1 MSLNV
6 NHDNISS
13 ISNIHCVNLSNDSFN
28 DRTGEPYSIDRTRND
43 TENSRDD
50 RKCGLEY
57 INTECDDNGNCL
69 NHSIYRYKFT
79 QEFMDTL
86 YQFSKIHQYDER
98 RVFKEAWETWT
109 EENSPLIT
117 DEIRRLKSLEYRGD
131 ILDKMFKSARYY
143 YRKKG
148 TEKKEP
154 AKRRQYISLPKT
166 LLKAIDQ
173 HIHDKLEVE
182 LKPSDGFVDFCENN
196 KDVLRESVQ
205 SLMQQNMKNPEEIEK
220 KIKKTYKNRYFMI
233 IQNTTTTQKQQQQ
246 QQQQQQQ

>member
-1 MSLNV
+1 MSSNV
-6 NHDNISS
+6 KHDNMAS
-13 ISNIHCVNLSNDSFN
+13 ISNINSLNHSNDSLH
-28 DRTGEPYSIDRTRND
+28 DRTGELSRVDRTTND
-43 TENSRDD
+43 AKNSRDD
-50 RKCGLEY
+50 GNCGIEY
-57 INTECDDNGNCL
+57 IDTECDDNGGCL
-69 NHSIYRYKFT
+69 NHNIYRYKFT
-79 QEFMDTL
+79 QEFMDNL

-117 DEIRRLKSLEYRGD
+117 DEVRRLESLEYRGD

-148 TEKKEP
+148 TEKKAP

-173 HIHDKLEVE
+173 HIHEKITVD
-182 LKPSDGFVDFCENN
+182 LKPSDGFIDFCENN

-233 IQNTTTTQKQQQQ
+233 IQK
-246 QQQQQQQ
+246 